1 MTTLPSGL
9 PVVVERASA
18 APLAVQISAQLEA
31 AVTGGVL
38 HAGDR
43 LPSSRDL
50 AATLGVSRT
59 VVTNAYARLFAE
71 GWLEGRHGSGTYV
84 ADVTPPPA
92 APFTAPGR
100 GLSGERDRGF
110 TAAAD
115 RDDMERKRVS
125 RHPAV
130 PLPGSKAPTA
140 ASGKPEG
147 AGQPAGRAALI
158 DLQPGISWADGIEPA
173 AWRRAWRQAG
183 AHLPSRWPDPYGLPA
198 LREEIAAYLR
208 RSRGLA
214 VRPASVLVTQGVSS
228 GLALLADALLTPGDK
243 AGLEEPGYP
252 TGREVLHR
260 AGARVVPCRV
270 DAHGIVPEE
279 LPGDLRLLYATP
291 AHQYPLGGRLPVS
304 RRQALIA
311 WARAT
316 GAIIVEDDYDSEFRY
331 DVGPLPALHSMDPD
345 VIVYLGT
352 ASKVLATAFG
362 AGWLVAP
369 PELVDRLAALRPR
382 LGVRIPEPVQHAV
395 LALLRSG
402 DLERHVRKMRLEYAR
417 RRAALVDGLTHVGLT
432 HVGLTHVGLTHVDPG
447 VAGAGQSRVPFRLL
461 GDTAGMH
468 VVLELPDGY
477 PATRL
482 VAAAAERGVR
492 VYSLDRYFAGQ
503 PAISGLILGY
513 GTATLPEVRSAA
525 ATLAPL
531 LARLP

>member
-9 PVVVERASA
+9 PVVADRADPV
-18 APLAVQISAQLEA
+18 PLAVQISAQLQA

-84 ADVTPPPA
+84 ADVGPA
-92 APFTAPGR
+92 GERGR
-100 GLSGERDRGF
+100 GSAPANGQGDPER
-110 TAAAD
+110 T
-115 RDDMERKRVS
+115 RVS
-125 RHPAV
+125 PHPPT
-130 PLPGSKAPTA
+130 PLPGSQTPIPGAQTPTA
-140 ASGKPEG
+140 TTGPL
-147 AGQPAGRAALI
+147 GRVGDPGGHVTLI
-158 DLQPGISWADGIEPA
+158 DLQPGISWAEGIEPA

-183 AHLPSRWPDPYGLPA
+183 LHLPSRWPDPHGLPE
-198 LREEIAAYLR
+198 LRAEIAAYLR

-214 VRPASVLVTQGVSS
+214 VTPAHVLVTQGVSS
-228 GLALLADALLTPGDK
+228 GLALLAEALLAPGDR
-243 AGLEEPGYP
+243 AGIEEPGYP
-252 TGREVLHR
+252 TGREVLRR

-270 DAHGIVPEE
+270 DAHGIVGEE
-279 LPGDLRLLYATP
+279 LPGDLALLYTTP

-369 PELVDRLAALRPR
+369 PELVEKLAELRPR
-382 LGVRIPEPVQHAV
+382 LGARIPEPVQHAV

-417 RRAALVDGLTHVGLT
+417 RRAALVDGLTQAGRGIVG
-432 HVGLTHVGLTHVDPG
+432 PG
-447 VAGAGQSRVPFRLL
+447 ENRVPFRLL

-468 VVLELPDGY
+468 VVLELPGGY
-477 PATRL
+477 PVARL
-482 VAAAAERGVR
+482 VAEAAERGVR
-492 VYSLDRYFAGQ
+492 VYPLDRYFAG
-503 PAISGLILGY
+503 PPTMSGLIIGY

-525 ATLAPL
+525 ARLAPL
-531 LARLP
+531 LTRLP

>member
-9 PVVVERASA
+9 PVAVERADP

-38 HAGDR
+38 RAGDR

-50 AATLGVSRT
+50 AVSLGVSRT

-84 ADVTPPPA
+84 ADVAAPPA
-92 APFTAPGR
+92 VV
-100 GLSGERDRGF
+100 
-110 TAAAD
+110 
-115 RDDMERKRVS
+115 RVS
-125 RHPAV
+125 RHRAA
-130 PLPGSKAPTA
+130 PLPHVKAPTA
-140 ASGKPEG
+140 VPGTPTVPGTPAVPGTPLG
-147 AGQPAGRAALI
+147 AGEPAGRPAPI

-183 AHLPSRWPDPYGLPA
+183 AHLPSRWPDPYGLPE
-198 LREEIAAYLR
+198 LREAIAAYLR

-214 VRPASVLVTQGVSS
+214 VRPERVLITQGVSS
-228 GLALLADALLTPGDK
+228 GLALLADVLLKPGDQ
-243 AGLEEPGYP
+243 AGIEEPGYP

-279 LPGDLRLLYATP
+279 LPDDLTLLYTTP

-316 GAIIVEDDYDSEFRY
+316 GAIVVEDDYDSEFRY
-331 DVGPLPALHSMDPD
+331 DVGPLPALYSMDPD

-352 ASKVLATAFG
+352 ASKILATAFG

-369 PELVDRLAALRPR
+369 PKLVDKLAALRPQ
-382 LGVRIPEPVQHAV
+382 LGVRIPEPVQHAM
-395 LALLRSG
+395 LALFRSG
-402 DLERHVRKMRLEYAR
+402 DLERHIRKMRLEYAR
-417 RRAALVDGLTHVGLT
+417 RRAVLVDGLTRAGR
-432 HVGLTHVGLTHVDPG
+432 D
-447 VAGAGQSRVPFRLL
+447 GAGTGANRVPFRLL

-468 VVLELPDGY
+468 VILELPSDF
-477 PATRL
+477 PVDCLIDT
-482 VAAAAERGVR
+482 AAERGVA
-492 VYSLDRYFAGQ
+492 VYPLDRYFAGK
-503 PAISGLILGY
+503 PTMNGLIIGY
-513 GTATLPEVRSAA
+513 GTATLPQIRRAA
-525 ATLAPL
+525 AELALFLRRFRDEPIAVSP
-531 LARLP
+531 ARR

>member
-1 MTTLPSGL
+1 VTTSPSGL
-9 PVVVERASA
+9 PVVVERADP

-43 LPSSRDL
+43 LPSSREL
-50 AATLGVSRT
+50 ASSLGVSRT

-84 ADVTPPPA
+84 ADVAAPPA
-92 APFTAPGR
+92 
-100 GLSGERDRGF
+100 
-110 TAAAD
+110 
-115 RDDMERKRVS
+115 S
-125 RHPAV
+125 RPPAV
-130 PLPGSKAPTA
+130 PRSGTTRASVPAGGPDMMAGSAIGA
-140 ASGKPEG
+140 ARRDSGGYGGRGEWG
-147 AGQPAGRAALI
+147 AGAQHAGSPSPREIA
-158 DLQPGISWADGIEPA
+158 DLQPGVPWAGGIEPA

-183 AHLPSRWPDPYGLPA
+183 AHLPSRWPDPYGLPE
-198 LREEIAAYLR
+198 LREAIAAYLR

-214 VRPASVLVTQGVSS
+214 VGPEQVLITQGVSS
-228 GLALLADALLTPGDK
+228 GLALLADALLASGDK
-243 AGLEEPGYP
+243 AGIEEPGYP

-279 LPGDLRLLYATP
+279 LPGDLTLLYTTP

-304 RRQALIA
+304 RRQALIG
-311 WARAT
+311 WAKAT

-352 ASKVLATAFG
+352 ASKILAAAFG

-369 PELVDRLAALRPR
+369 PELVDRLAALRPQ
-382 LGVRIPEPVQHAV
+382 LGVRIPEPVQHAI

-417 RRAALVDGLTHVGLT
+417 RRAALVDGLTRAAPTQAAGET
-432 HVGLTHVGLTHVDPG
+432 EGPG
-447 VAGAGQSRVPFRLL
+447 PHPVPFRLL

-477 PATRL
+477 PAARL
-482 VAAAAERGVR
+482 AAAAAERGVL
-492 VYSLDRYFAGQ
+492 VYPLDRYFAGP

-513 GTATLPEVRSAA
+513 GTATLAEIRSAA
-525 ATLAPL
+525 ARLAPL
-531 LARLP
+531 LACLP

>member
-1 MTTLPSGL
+1 MTTLPADL
-9 PVVVERASA
+9 PLVVDRAGA
-18 APLAVQISAQLEA
+18 TPLAVQISAQLQA
-31 AVTGGVL
+31 SVTGGVL

-84 ADVTPPPA
+84 ADVIAPPHPPA
-92 APFTAPGR
+92 AARP
-100 GLSGERDRGF
+100 SGPTVPPAATR
-110 TAAAD
+110 AAA
-115 RDDMERKRVS
+115 
-125 RHPAV
+125 PAID
-130 PLPGSKAPTA
+130 PGA
-140 ASGKPEG
+140 
-147 AGQPAGRAALI
+147 RAAIPPKASPPGLI
-158 DLQPGISWADGIEPA
+158 DLQPGISWAEGIEPA

-183 AHLPSRWPDPYGLPA
+183 KHLPSRWPDPHGLPE
-198 LREEIAAYLR
+198 LRAEIAAYLR

-214 VRPASVLVTQGVSS
+214 VTPAHVLVTQGVSS
-228 GLALLADALLTPGDK
+228 GLALLADALLAPGDK
-243 AGLEEPGYP
+243 AGVEEPGYA
-252 TGREVLHR
+252 TGREVLQR

-270 DAHGIVPEE
+270 DAHGVVPEE
-279 LPGDLRLLYATP
+279 LPGDLKLLYTTP

-304 RRQALIA
+304 RRQALVA

-316 GAIIVEDDYDSEFRY
+316 GALVVEDDYDSEFRY

-352 ASKVLATAFG
+352 ASKVLAAAFG

-369 PELVDRLAALRPR
+369 PGLVDTLAALRPR

-417 RRAALVDGLTHVGLT
+417 RRAALVDGLTHRGR
-432 HVGLTHVGLTHVDPG
+432 DA
-447 VAGAGQSRVPFRLL
+447 AGAGRPAPVPFRLL

-468 VVLELPDGY
+468 VVLELPGDY
-477 PATRL
+477 PAARL
-482 VAAAAERGVR
+482 VEAAAARGIA
-492 VYSLDRYFAGQ
+492 VYPLDKYFAG
-503 PAISGLILGY
+503 PPTMSGLILGY
-513 GTATLPEVRSAA
+513 GAATLPQVRRAA
-525 ATLAPL
+525 AELATL
-531 LARLP
+531 LASLP

>member
-1 MTTLPSGL
+1 MAVPPSG
-9 PVVVERASA
+9 PPAGTAGARAS
-18 APLAVQISAQLEA
+18 PREI
-31 AVTGGVL
+31 T
-38 HAGDR
+38 
-43 LPSSRDL
+43 
-50 AATLGVSRT
+50 
-59 VVTNAYARLFAE
+59 
-71 GWLEGRHGSGTYV
+71 
-84 ADVTPPPA
+84 
-92 APFTAPGR
+92 
-100 GLSGERDRGF
+100 
-110 TAAAD
+110 
-115 RDDMERKRVS
+115 
-125 RHPAV
+125 
-130 PLPGSKAPTA
+130 
-140 ASGKPEG
+140 
-147 AGQPAGRAALI
+147 
-158 DLQPGISWADGIEPA
+158 DLQPGISWAEGIEPA

-183 AHLPSRWPDPYGLPA
+183 AHLPSRLPDPYGLPE

-214 VRPASVLVTQGVSS
+214 VRPEHVLVTQGVSS

-243 AGLEEPGYP
+243 AGIEEPGYP

-260 AGARVVPCRV
+260 AGAQVVPCRV

-279 LPGDLRLLYATP
+279 LPGDLRLLYTTP

-369 PELVDRLAALRPR
+369 PALVDRLAALRPR
-382 LGVRIPEPVQHAV
+382 LGVRIPEPVQHAM

-417 RRAALVDGLTHVGLT
+417 RRAALVDGLTHAR
-432 HVGLTHVGLTHVDPG
+432 PG
-447 VAGAGQSRVPFRLL
+447 ADGARHARVPFRLL

-468 VVLELPDGY
+468 VVLELPGDY
-477 PATRL
+477 PAARL
-482 VAAAAERGVR
+482 VDAAAERGVT
-492 VYSLDRYFAGQ
+492 VYPLDRYFAG
-503 PAISGLILGY
+503 PPTMSGLILGY
-513 GTATLPEVRSAA
+513 GTATLPQLRRAAAELSGLLTPPPFRSPPPSGLGRPRDQAVISKAAMTLVGRSRTTSSPGTPLRLPNSSARSWPMYRAAIAVAVRTSSPGSSDSAA
-525 ATLAPL
+525 SPWTWTKPYGGSSRSTQSVALGSRASARPL
-531 LARLP
+531 TVSFPVLKTREPSSTMNQTRTTSGLPSRRRRPACRSGYPR

>member
-1 MTTLPSGL
+1 MTTLPSVL
-9 PVVVERASA
+9 PVVVERADPV
-18 APLAVQISAQLEA
+18 PLAVQISAQLEA
-31 AVTGGVL
+31 AVTDGVL
-38 HAGDR
+38 RAGDR

-50 AATLGVSRT
+50 AASLSVSRT

-84 ADVTPPPA
+84 ADVAAPPA
-92 APFTAPGR
+92 VLRA
-100 GLSGERDRGF
+100 
-110 TAAAD
+110 
-115 RDDMERKRVS
+115 S
-125 RHPAV
+125 RHRAA
-130 PLPGSKAPTA
+130 PLPGAKAPTA
-140 ASGKPEG
+140 APGMPEG
-147 AGQPAGRAALI
+147 ADQPDGRAAPI

-183 AHLPSRWPDPYGLPA
+183 AHRPSRWPDPYGLPE
-198 LREEIAAYLR
+198 LREEIAAFLR

-214 VRPASVLVTQGVSS
+214 VGPEQVLITQGVSS
-228 GLALLADALLTPGDK
+228 GLALLADALLAPGDK
-243 AGLEEPGYP
+243 AGIEEPGYP

-279 LPGDLRLLYATP
+279 LPGDLKLLYTTP

-311 WARAT
+311 WARAA

-362 AGWLVAP
+362 AGWLVGP
-369 PELVDRLAALRPR
+369 PQLVDTLAALRPR

-402 DLERHVRKMRLEYAR
+402 DLERHVRKVRLEYAR
-417 RRAALVDGLTHVGLT
+417 RRAALVDGLARAGRET
-432 HVGLTHVGLTHVDPG
+432 P
-447 VAGAGQSRVPFRLL
+447 GAGPNPAPFRLL

-468 VVLELPDGY
+468 VVLELRSDFPVG
-477 PATRL
+477 RL
-482 VAAAAERGVR
+482 IDAAAERGVT
-492 VYSLDRYFAGQ
+492 VYPLDRYFAGQ
-503 PAISGLILGY
+503 PTMNGLIIGY
-513 GTATLPEVRSAA
+513 GTATLPQIRRAA
-525 ATLAPL
+525 AELATLLSRFQTA
-531 LARLP
+531 

>member
-9 PVVVERASA
+9 PVVVERADLV
-18 APLAVQISAQLEA
+18 PLTVQISAQLEA
-31 AVTGGVL
+31 AVTDGVL

-50 AATLGVSRT
+50 AVMLGVSRT

-84 ADVTPPPA
+84 ADVAPPPA
-92 APFTAPGR
+92 VPP
-100 GLSGERDRGF
+100 
-110 TAAAD
+110 
-115 RDDMERKRVS
+115 VS
-125 RHPAV
+125 RH
-130 PLPGSKAPTA
+130 
-140 ASGKPEG
+140 
-147 AGQPAGRAALI
+147 RAAPLTGTTRGSVPVGGPDTMAGSAI
-158 DLQPGISWADGIEPA
+158 GAAHRDSGGYGGSSPREITDLQPGISWADGIEPA

-183 AHLPSRWPDPYGLPA
+183 AHLPSRWPDPYGLPE
-198 LREEIAAYLR
+198 LREEIAAFLR

-214 VRPASVLVTQGVSS
+214 VGPGQVLVTQGVSS
-228 GLALLADALLTPGDK
+228 GLALLADALLTPGDR
-243 AGLEEPGYP
+243 AGIEEPGYP

-279 LPGDLRLLYATP
+279 LPGDLKLLYTTP

-352 ASKVLATAFG
+352 ASKILATAFG

-369 PELVDRLAALRPR
+369 PELVDKLAALRPR
-382 LGVRIPEPVQHAV
+382 LGIRIPGPVQHAI

-417 RRAALVDGLTHVGLT
+417 RRAALVDGLTRASRDT
-432 HVGLTHVGLTHVDPG
+432 T
-447 VAGAGQSRVPFRLL
+447 GAGPNRVPFRLL

-468 VVLELPDGY
+468 VVLELPAGF
-477 PATRL
+477 PVGRL
-482 VAAAAERGVR
+482 IDAAAERGVA
-492 VYSLDRYFAGQ
+492 VYPLDRYFAGK
-503 PAISGLILGY
+503 PAMNGLIIGY
-513 GTATLPEVRSAA
+513 GTATLPQIRRAAAELATLLTRFHARPSSAA
-525 ATLAPL
+525 AEL
-531 LARLP
+531 R

>member
-1 MTTLPSGL
+1 MTTLPADL
-9 PVVVERASA
+9 PLVVDRGGAT
-18 APLAVQISAQLEA
+18 PLAVQISAQLQA
-31 AVTGGVL
+31 SVTGGVL
-38 HAGDR
+38 CAGDR

-84 ADVTPPPA
+84 ADVTTPPPPPPA
-92 APFTAPGR
+92 LRPSAAIAPPAATR
-100 GLSGERDRGF
+100 
-110 TAAAD
+110 AAAAATAS
-115 RDDMERKRVS
+115 RVEAADPPKAS
-125 RHPAV
+125 P
-130 PLPGSKAPTA
+130 PG
-140 ASGKPEG
+140 
-147 AGQPAGRAALI
+147 LI

-183 AHLPSRWPDPYGLPA
+183 KHLPSRWPDPHGLPE

-214 VRPASVLVTQGVSS
+214 VTPAHVLVTQGVSS
-228 GLALLADALLTPGDK
+228 GLALLADALLVPGDK
-243 AGLEEPGYP
+243 AGVEEPGYA
-252 TGREVLHR
+252 TGREVLQR
-260 AGARVVPCRV
+260 AGAQVVPCRV
-270 DAHGIVPEE
+270 DAHGVVPEE
-279 LPGDLRLLYATP
+279 LPGGLKLLYTTP

-304 RRQALIA
+304 RRQALVA
-311 WARAT
+311 WARTT
-316 GAIIVEDDYDSEFRY
+316 GALVVEDDYDSEFRY

-369 PELVDRLAALRPR
+369 PGLVDTLAALRPR

-417 RRAALVDGLTHVGLT
+417 RRAALVDGLTHGGLT
-432 HVGLTHVGLTHVDPG
+432 QGSRDAAA
-447 VAGAGQSRVPFRLL
+447 AGRPARVPFRLL

-468 VVLELPDGY
+468 VVLELPGDY
-477 PATRL
+477 PAARL
-482 VAAAAERGVR
+482 IEAAAARGVA
-492 VYSLDRYFAGQ
+492 VYSLDKYFAG
-503 PAISGLILGY
+503 PPTMSGLILGY
-513 GTATLPEVRSAA
+513 GTATLPQVRRAA
-525 ATLAPL
+525 AELATLL
-531 LARLP
+531 TSLP